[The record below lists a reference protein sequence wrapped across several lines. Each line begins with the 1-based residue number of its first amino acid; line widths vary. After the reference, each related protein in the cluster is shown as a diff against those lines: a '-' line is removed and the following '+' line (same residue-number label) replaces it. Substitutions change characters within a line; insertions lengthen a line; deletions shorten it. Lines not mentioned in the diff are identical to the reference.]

1 MDVRTVNYPVVP
13 TELHTSQI
21 GETIMTKKMITVISC
36 ASLLLIQPQI
46 LLAQDGITQDI
57 PAALERNVAI
67 SKEVSSQDAIAQDN
81 WEAVRSIP
89 AGDEITVVT
98 RDGKQLK
105 GRMSGISGPTLS
117 FTSKNRPVSLDQPE
131 IKKIY
136 RQVTGGSR
144 AKNSLLGTGIG
155 AGIGAGIGLFF
166 VAAYGEDV
174 DGDFFAT
181 LMGFGAGI
189 GAGVGVLFKGSKK
202 LLIYEVK

>member
-1 MDVRTVNYPVVP
+1 
-13 TELHTSQI
+13 
-21 GETIMTKKMITVISC
+21 MTKKMITISC

-46 LLAQDGITQDI
+46 LLAQDGIAQDN
-57 PAALERNVAI
+57 PAAIERNVAN
-67 SKEVSSQDAIAQDN
+67 SKEISSQDAIAQDS
-81 WEAVRSIP
+81 WEAVGSIP

-98 RDGKQLK
+98 RDGKQMK
-105 GRMSGISGPTLS
+105 GRMSGISGTTLS
-117 FTSKNRPVSLDQPE
+117 ITSKNRPVSIDQPE

>member
-1 MDVRTVNYPVVP
+1 
-13 TELHTSQI
+13 
-21 GETIMTKKMITVISC
+21 MTKKMITLSC
-36 ASLLLIQPQI
+36 AFLLLIQPQV
-46 LLAQDGITQDI
+46 LFAQDGIAQDN
-57 PAALERNVAI
+57 PAAIERSVAN
-67 SKEVSSQDAIAQDN
+67 SEGRSSQDAIAQDN

-98 RDGKQLK
+98 RDGKQMK
-105 GRMSGISGPTLS
+105 GRMSGISGTTLS
-117 FTSKNRPVSLDQPE
+117 FTSKNRPVNIDQPE

-155 AGIGAGIGLFF
+155 ASIGAGIGLFF
-166 VAAYGEDV
+166 VAAYGEGV
-174 DGDFFAT
+174 DADAFAT
-181 LMGFGAGI
+181 LMAFGAGI

>member
-1 MDVRTVNYPVVP
+1 
-13 TELHTSQI
+13 
-21 GETIMTKKMITVISC
+21 MTKKMIAVSC
-36 ASLLLIQPQI
+36 ASFLLLIQPQV
-46 LLAQDGITQDI
+46 LLAQDGIAQDN
-57 PAALERNVAI
+57 PAAIERNVAN
-67 SKEVSSQDAIAQDN
+67 SKGLSPQDAVAQDN

-89 AGDEITVVT
+89 AGDEITVET
-98 RDGKQLK
+98 RDGKRMK
-105 GRMSGISGPTLS
+105 GRMSGISGTTLTFS
-117 FTSKNRPVSLDQPE
+117 SKNRPVSLDQPE

-144 AKNSLLGTGIG
+144 AKNSLLGTAIG

-166 VAAYGEDV
+166 VAAYGEGV
-174 DGDFFAT
+174 DADAFAT